1 MKHIDHALIKLIKEL
16 PENEDP
22 EKTADI
28 IKKILNFNKQQKGKE
43 HPLDLAH

>member
-1 MKHIDHALIKLIKEL
+1 MKLRKEIL
-16 PENEDP
+16 ENEDP

-28 IKKILNFNKQQKGKE
+28 VKKILNFNKQQKGKE